1 MKDTYIRKSIKDL
14 LMEVIMRALIQ
25 RVSRADV
32 QIDGKVAGEIG
43 KGYVVLLGVGS
54 EDDADSC
61 AKLWSKIRRLRIFPD
76 ENGKTNL
83 DISQVNGECLIV
95 SQFTLF
101 ADLRRGNRPGF
112 SYSAPPELGNSLYEL
127 FVEMAKKDIENVQTG
142 EFGAEMQVTLTNDGP
157 FTIWL
162 DTEEF

>member
-1 MKDTYIRKSIKDL
+1 
-14 LMEVIMRALIQ
+14 MRALIQ

-32 QIDGKVAGEIG
+32 QIDGEIAGEIG
-43 KGYVVLLGVGS
+43 PGYVVFLGVGS

-61 AKLWSKIRRLRIFPD
+61 SKLWNKIRRLRIFAD

-83 DISQVNGECLIV
+83 DISQVEGDCLIV

-112 SYSAPPELGNSLYEL
+112 SYSAGPELGKSLYEL
-127 FVEMAKKDIENVQTG
+127 FVELAKKDIENVSTG
-142 EFGAEMQVTLTNDGP
+142 EFGAEMKVTLSNEGP

-162 DTEEF
+162 DTDEF

>member
-1 MKDTYIRKSIKDL
+1 
-14 LMEVIMRALIQ
+14 MRALIQ
-25 RVSRADV
+25 RVSEADV
-32 QIDGKVAGEIG
+32 QIDGKTAGEIG
-43 KGYVVLLGVGS
+43 PGYVVFLGVGS
-54 EDDADSC
+54 KDDADSC
-61 AKLWSKIRRLRIFPD
+61 AKLWNKIRRLRIFPD

-83 DISQVNGECLIV
+83 DISQVDGDCLIV

-127 FVEMAKKDIENVQTG
+127 FVELAKKDIKNVQTG
-142 EFGAEMQVTLTNDGP
+142 EFGAAMKVTLSNEGP

>member
-1 MKDTYIRKSIKDL
+1 
-14 LMEVIMRALIQ
+14 MRALIQ

-32 QIDGKVAGEIG
+32 QVDGKTTGEIG
-43 KGYVVLLGVGS
+43 PGYVIFLGVGS

-61 AKLWSKIRRLRIFPD
+61 AKLWNKIRRLRIFAD

-83 DISQVNGECLIV
+83 DISQVDGDCLIV

-112 SYSAPPELGNSLYEL
+112 SYSAPPELANSLYEL
-127 FVEMAKKDIENVQTG
+127 FVGLAKKDIETVKTG
-142 EFGAEMQVTLTNDGP
+142 EFGAMMKVTLSNEGP

>member
-1 MKDTYIRKSIKDL
+1 
-14 LMEVIMRALIQ
+14 MRALIQ

-32 QIDGKVAGEIG
+32 QIDGEIAGEIG
-43 KGYVVLLGVGS
+43 TCDVVLLGVGS

-61 AKLWSKIRRLRIFPD
+61 SKLWNKIRRLRILAD

-83 DISQVNGECLIV
+83 DISQVEGDCLIV

-112 SYSAPPELGNSLYEL
+112 SYSAGPELGKSLYEL
-127 FVEMAKKDIENVQTG
+127 FVELSKKDIEYVSTG
-142 EFGAEMQVTLTNDGP
+142 EFGAEMKVTLSNEGP

-162 DTEEF
+162 DTDEF